1 MLFNITNILRILF
14 FEDVMD
20 ISRIVLLLCVAMSSV
35 YARQISLE
43 EFLKAVERN
52 SIELIN
58 NKAQYQSQLEN
69 QKSLMSWDYPYVE
82 TDVSVVKNSEG
93 RNEPQTTA
101 LLMITPKLPW
111 VSSMLRQSLNIKT
124 IQYKK
129 SYQLSKNL
137 AFIAAK
143 RLYLTYCI
151 AEEKYN
157 IYVQRENNY
166 RSQLDIAKQKLDAGS
181 MSKKDY
187 INFRNSYLEAKLAKT
202 NAKSTLM
209 NLEKTLDT
217 LLGITQDNFE
227 NVDLNLS
234 KPHIQ
239 ISGLSFEYVD
249 IQNHHLDKMLQNSLY
264 VEIID
269 LLAKDYQTNAKLAN
283 RDRLHSLELGAGVE
297 NANSS
302 TNLSLKLQIPL
313 PVTPKNTHLKRKY
326 MALQSGALQQSEV
339 TKRNI
344 KINARSYIDQLKNK
358 QQYIEIQK
366 ENIQNKKSLMDMGK
380 IAYDSQK
387 IGLFEY
393 LAYQNS
399 YMDSLITLADAKIDY
414 INTEALLEETLGESL
429 LGEKE

>member
-1 MLFNITNILRILF
+1 MN
-14 FEDVMD
+14 M
-20 ISRIVLLLCVAMSSV
+20 SRIILLLCVAMSSIF
-35 YARQISLE
+35 ARQISLE
-43 EFLKAVERN
+43 EFFKAVERN
-52 SIELIN
+52 SIELID
-58 NKAQYQSQLEN
+58 NKARYQSQLED

-82 TDVSVVKNSEG
+82 TDISVVKNSEG

-111 VSSMLRQSLNIKT
+111 VSSMLSQSLNIKT

-137 AFIAAK
+137 TFIAAK
-143 RLYLTYCI
+143 RLYLNYRI

-166 RSQLDIAKQKLDAGS
+166 LSQLEIAKQKLDAGS

-209 NLEKTLDT
+209 NLEKTLRT
-217 LLGITQDNFE
+217 LLGITTD
-227 NVDLNLS
+227 DLPNADMS
-234 KPHIQ
+234 VSNPHIQ
-239 ISGLSFEYVD
+239 ISGLSFEYVN
-249 IQNHHLDKMLQNSLY
+249 IANHHLEKMLQNSPY

-269 LLAKDYQTNAKLAN
+269 LMAKDYQTNAKLAN

-326 MALQSGALQQSEV
+326 MALQSGALEQSEV

-344 KINARSYIDQLKNK
+344 KINAKSYMDQLKNK
-358 QQYIEIQK
+358 RQYIEIQK

-429 LGEKE
+429 IGEKE

>member
-1 MLFNITNILRILF
+1 MRLSKMFLF
-14 FEDVMD
+14 FCVMM
-20 ISRIVLLLCVAMSSV
+20 SIVSG
-35 YARQISLE
+35 REISLE

-52 SIELIN
+52 SIELIG

-69 QKSLMSWDYPYVE
+69 QKSLLSWDYPYVE
-82 TDVSVVKNSEG
+82 TDISVVKNSQG

-129 SYQLSKNL
+129 SYELRKNL

-143 RLYLTYCI
+143 RLYLTYSI
-151 AEEKYN
+151 TKEKYN
-157 IYVQRENNY
+157 IYIQRENNY

-202 NAKSTLM
+202 NVKSTLV
-209 NLEKTLDT
+209 NLEKTIDT
-217 LLGITQDNFE
+217 LIGEYSRDNTGLDSDIE
-227 NVDLNLS
+227 V
-234 KPHIQ
+234 
-239 ISGLSFEYVD
+239 SGLSFEYVN
-249 IQNHHLDKMLQNSLY
+249 IQNHIVNKILDESLY

-283 RDRLHSLELGAGVE
+283 RDRLSALEIGAGIE

-326 MALQSGALQQSEV
+326 MALQSGALSQSEV

-344 KINARSYIDQLKNK
+344 RIKAESYMEQLKNK

-414 INTEALLEETLGESL
+414 IDTEALLEETLGKSL
-429 LGEKE
+429 IGEK